1 MAALQIS
8 IWDITKSI
16 IALIIAIF
24 IIYYGKTFIDGFK
37 PSKEIP
43 PAILLQLE
51 ANKVMLQN
59 LIANDQAAKE
69 LIKQIQDAKG
79 EQAEFL
85 KYVMDENR
93 KKNAKLEEVG
103 VIVSKLDRTVTKL
116 REEATVAKEAPKTGN
131 AEEDARR
138 DRLSYEMKEIYS
150 KDAKGNEFPV
160 AWAMYF
166 PNQDSD
172 KKWKTGTYPLEYYTT
187 VIESE
192 NKDGSFSRA
201 AEAHI
206 ENNAT
211 KESKGKEYPINIT
224 DFKWEKFER
233 KEKSFSWWNPRL
245 GLGLT
250 ATNNDIAPKL
260 DISIASYGKT
270 NVDMDWRF
278 LIFGIGAVQ
287 SGSNNSWKTIGSF
300 EPFSWNIGKV
310 IPLIKNLFVAPT
322 VTYDSKS
329 EFSAGAGISIPF

>member
-1 MAALQIS
+1 MAVNTNV
-8 IWDITKSI
+8 WDITKSI
-16 IALIIAIF
+16 AAIAIVIF
-24 IIYYGKTFIDGFK
+24 GIYYGKEFIDSFK
-37 PSKEIP
+37 TNKEVP
-43 PAILLQLE
+43 PAVLLQLD

-59 LIANDQAAKE
+59 LMESDKAAKE
-69 LIKQIQDAKG
+69 LIKQMQDANG
-79 EQAEFL
+79 QQAEFL
-85 KYVMDENR
+85 KSVMAEN
-93 KKNAKLEEVG
+93 KKKSAQLEEVG
-103 VIVSKLDRTVTKL
+103 VVVAKLDRTVTKL
-116 REEATVAKEAPKTGN
+116 REEASVSKVAPKTGN

-138 DRLSYEMKEIYS
+138 DKLTYEMKEIYS
-150 KDAKGNEFPV
+150 KDAKGNDFPI

-166 PNQDSD
+166 PNQDPD

-201 AEAHI
+201 AETHI

-211 KESKGKEYPINIT
+211 KESKGKEYPIKIT

-260 DISIASYGKT
+260 DISVASYGKT

-278 LIFGIGAVQ
+278 LTFGIGAVQ
-287 SGSNNSWKTIGSF
+287 SGPNSSWKTIGSF
-300 EPFSWNIGKV
+300 EPFSWNIGKAL
-310 IPLIKNLFVAPT
+310 PLIENMFIAPEI
-322 VTYDSKS
+322 TYDSDAELS
-329 EFSAGAGISIPF
+329 IGAGISIPF